1 MSVRRA
7 WLSGLAGRIVTLFLG
22 LLLAVQGAGFFAIRH
37 SIDANARAGLA
48 HQLETGER
56 LLGRLLDQNAQ
67 ALKQAATLLAA
78 DYGFREAVA
87 SDDNETIRSALDN
100 HGARIGASVTA
111 LLDLDF
117 GLRVA
122 GSLGS
127 EAVRPLRD
135 RLEAAAADGH
145 PPASGQLTLVG
156 DRPYQFVVVPLKAP
170 REIGWVVMGFELDHQ
185 LGEDLLAL
193 SGLHLAVLAQ
203 PAGQAPR
210 VVQSTL
216 EGGWSEAMP
225 RLPLLGPVEFD
236 SSGELMEG
244 RVSLLAHAA
253 AGDLRALLMRSVD
266 DAVAPYRRL
275 QALLLAI
282 TLVGAGVFAI
292 GAVVT
297 ARRVTRPLEGLVEA
311 SRRLGQGDFDTPV
324 AHPPGRDELAELAIA
339 FDGMREVTRRRLY
352 LDDLTG
358 LPNRG
363 QFARRLAQAI
373 AAGPA
378 AVLML
383 DLDRVKQVNDKLGYQ
398 MGNRLLLQV
407 GERLA
412 GLRGLQG
419 LPEGSVV
426 ARLSGD
432 EFALMLPGAGQAG
445 AEAAA
450 RAMLAALEQPVRLGD
465 SAVDVAG
472 GIGIACS
479 PEHAATAEALL
490 SRAEVAM
497 YEAKHR
503 RAGVLVYDPAIDHG
517 SAATLTLLGEMRRA
531 LQQHELRL
539 FVQPKLHLLDGTL
552 VGAEALV
559 RWQHPGRGLVPP
571 LEFIPF
577 AEETGFI
584 HELSLWVV
592 DEAARLLARWLPA
605 GVLPRL
611 SVNLSV
617 HDLMKVDLV
626 ERLQQRLAH
635 HGVPPEALCLE
646 ITESAIMNDPERAM
660 HTLRALKA
668 LGCKLSIDDFGTG
681 YSSYATLRNLPVD
694 ELKIDMS
701 FVRAMDRVPKDAMI
715 VRSIIEVAHNLDL
728 SVVAE
733 GVENEAISQQLARLG
748 CDQAQGWHVGR
759 PMPTQAFEDWV
770 AARHKAR
777 SHPAVGAA
785 AGRTS
790 DSPQPPPGRGS
801 GMQWAP
807 SKPPSEREAPV

>member
-1 MSVRRA
+1 MNARRA

-22 LLLAVQGAGFFAIRH
+22 LLLAVQSAGFFVIRH
-37 SIDANARAGLA
+37 SIDANARADLA
-48 HQLETGER
+48 HQLQTGER
-56 LLGRLLDQNAQ
+56 LLGRLLEQNAQ
-67 ALKQAATLLAA
+67 ALKQAATLLAS
-78 DYGFREAVA
+78 DYGFRDAVA

-117 GLRVA
+117 SLRMA
-122 GSLGS
+122 GSHGG
-127 EAVRPLRD
+127 EAVRPRRD
-135 RLEAAAADGH
+135 RLEAAAADGR

-170 REIGWVVMGFELDHQ
+170 REIGWVVMGFELDHK
-185 LGEDLLAL
+185 LGEDLFAL

-203 PAGQAPR
+203 PAGEALR

-216 EGGWSEAMP
+216 DSSWSGALP
-225 RLPLLGPVEFD
+225 HLPLLGPTEFEAG
-236 SSGELMEG
+236 GEVMEG

-253 AGDLRALLMRSVD
+253 AGDLRALLMRSID
-266 DAVAPYRRL
+266 DAVAPYRQL
-275 QALLLAI
+275 QALLLGI
-282 TLVGAGVFAI
+282 TLVGAGIFAL

-297 ARRVTRPLEGLVEA
+297 ARRVTQPLQALVDA

-324 AHPPGRDELAELAIA
+324 EHGARRDELAELAIA

-363 QFARRLAQAI
+363 QFARRLAQALQ
-373 AAGPA
+373 AGPA

-398 MGNRLLLQV
+398 MGNRLLVQV

-412 GLRGLQG
+412 GLTG
-419 LPEGSVV
+419 LPEGTVV

-432 EFALMLPGAGQAG
+432 EFALMLPGVGRME

-450 RAMLAALEQPVRLGD
+450 QAMLAALEQPVRLDD

-472 GIGIACS
+472 GIGIAYA
-479 PEHAATAEALL
+479 PEHAGSAESLL

-503 RAGVLVYDPAIDHG
+503 RAGCLVYDPAFDHG
-517 SAATLTLLGEMRRA
+517 STATLTLLGEMRRA
-531 LQQHELRL
+531 LQRHELRL
-539 FVQPKLHLLDGTL
+539 FIQPKLHLLDGTL

-559 RWQHPGRGLVPP
+559 RWQHPERGLVPP

-592 DEAARLLARWLPA
+592 EEAARLLAQWLPSGA
-605 GVLPRL
+605 LPRL

-626 ERLQQRLAH
+626 ERIQQRLAR
-635 HGVPPEALCLE
+635 HGVPPQALCLE

-660 HTLRALKA
+660 QTLHALKA

-701 FVRAMDRVPKDAMI
+701 FVRSMDRVPKDAMI

-733 GVENEAISQQLARLG
+733 GVENEEISQQLARLG
-748 CDQAQGWHVGR
+748 CDEAQGWHIGR
-759 PMPTQAFEDWV
+759 PMPVEAFQVWSRVHRAGQA
-770 AARHKAR
+770 
-777 SHPAVGAA
+777 
-785 AGRTS
+785 
-790 DSPQPPPGRGS
+790 
-801 GMQWAP
+801 
-807 SKPPSEREAPV
+807 ERQDCRPLAI

>member
-1 MSVRRA
+1 MIPRGA

-48 HQLETGER
+48 HQLENGER
-56 LLGRLLDQNAQ
+56 LLGRLLEQNAQ
-67 ALKQAATLLAA
+67 ALKQAATLLAS
-78 DYGFREAVA
+78 DYGFRDAVA

-111 LLDLDF
+111 WLDLDLS
-117 GLRVA
+117 LRVA
-122 GSLGS
+122 GSQGG
-127 EAVRPLRD
+127 EAVRPLRE
-135 RLEAAAADGH
+135 RLAAAAAHGL

-170 REIGWVVMGFELDHQ
+170 REIGWVVMGFEVDHK

-193 SGLHLAVLAQ
+193 SGLHLALLAQ
-203 PAGQAPR
+203 PAGGQLH
-210 VVQSTL
+210 VVQRTL
-216 EGGWSEAMP
+216 DGGWSQALP
-225 RLPLLGPVEFD
+225 RLPLLGPTEFEAG
-236 SSGELMEG
+236 SELMEG
-244 RVSLLAHAA
+244 RVSLLSHAA

-282 TLVGAGVFAI
+282 TLVGAGIFAV
-292 GAVVT
+292 GAFVT
-297 ARRVTRPLEGLVEA
+297 ARRVTRPLQALVDA
-311 SRRLGQGDFDTPV
+311 SRRLGHGDFDTPV
-324 AHPPGRDELAELAIA
+324 EHPPSQDELAELAIA

-363 QFARRLAQAI
+363 QFARRLAQALQS
-373 AAGPA
+373 GPA

-398 MGNRLLLQV
+398 MGNRLLVQV

-412 GLRGLQG
+412 GLSG
-419 LPEGSVV
+419 LPDGAVV

-432 EFALMLPGAGQAG
+432 EFALMLPHAGRAE

-450 RAMLAALEQPVRLGD
+450 QAMLAALEQPVRLDD

-472 GIGIACS
+472 GIGIACG
-479 PEHAATAEALL
+479 PEQAATAEALL

-497 YEAKHR
+497 YEAKHQR
-503 RAGVLVYDPAIDHG
+503 TGWLVYDPAFDHG
-517 SAATLTLLGEMRRA
+517 SSATLTLLGEMRRA
-531 LQQHELRL
+531 LQRHELRL
-539 FVQPKLHLLDGTL
+539 FIQPKVHLLDGSL

-559 RWQHPGRGLVPP
+559 RWQHPQRGLVPP

-592 DEAARLLARWLPA
+592 GEAARLLAQWLPA

-626 ERLQQRLAH
+626 ERLQQRLAL
-635 HGVPPEALCLE
+635 HGVPPQALCLE
-646 ITESAIMNDPERAM
+646 ITESAIMSDPERAM
-660 HTLRALKA
+660 QTLHALKA

-759 PMPTQAFEDWV
+759 PMPAEAFQVWSAVHRNGQAERQ
-770 AARHKAR
+770 AGQRL
-777 SHPAVGAA
+777 AV
-785 AGRTS
+785 
-790 DSPQPPPGRGS
+790 
-801 GMQWAP
+801 
-807 SKPPSEREAPV
+807 